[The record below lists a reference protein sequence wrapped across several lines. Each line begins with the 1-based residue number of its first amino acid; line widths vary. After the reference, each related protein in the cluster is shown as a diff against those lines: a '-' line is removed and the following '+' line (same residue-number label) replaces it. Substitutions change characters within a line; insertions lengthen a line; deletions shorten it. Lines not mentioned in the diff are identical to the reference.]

1 MENKKTKGKLNK
13 KKLAIVGIVFL
24 VFILIY
30 FIQELRGTNISFTV
44 KRGRF
49 AEEETVRAICI
60 RREEVL
66 GEDKNKRLEKIA
78 SEGTRVA
85 KGDDIFRY
93 YSNDEANIIKKIDEI
108 NNEINKYLN
117 TQKIN
122 LNSRE
127 NQVINEQIRKIIDE
141 SLKES
146 SQEKIKNNLN
156 NINLKLKEKAKDGE
170 IFKND
175 ENIKKLNS
183 EKTRLEEGLTK
194 NTKKIKA
201 PFAGIVSYK
210 VDGYESKLSS
220 EKIDA
225 LSSNDIKDIDVKPG
239 IQIATSE
246 TNGKIVDNFIMYL
259 AVESTN
265 KEMKGKKAGDKI
277 GVRIFENIVRAEIVK
292 VPNKNIKN
300 DKTMVLKITDN
311 VERLIDTRCLD
322 VDLIWWESEGLMI
335 SNKAIEKENGFSF
348 VEKNKWTYKERVMIK
363 IVRESD
369 EMSLVENYTSD
380 ELKEMGLDISGKR
393 PGIQEDDEIII
404 SKKKKKASEKEKIKE
419 PKDKIKEK
427 EEQKN
432 KTNKKI

>member
-1 MENKKTKGKLNK
+1 MENKKTKAKLNK
-13 KKLAIVGIVFL
+13 RKLAIISIVFL

-30 FIQELRGTNISFTV
+30 FVQELKGANISFTV

-60 RREEVL
+60 RKEEVL
-66 GEDKNKRLEKIA
+66 GDEGNKRLEKIT

-85 KGDDIFRY
+85 KGDDVFRY
-93 YSNDEANIIKKIDEI
+93 YSNDETAIIKKIDDI
-108 NNEINKYLN
+108 NNEINRYLN

-127 NQVINEQIRKIIDE
+127 NQVINEQIRKIIDD
-141 SLKES
+141 SLKEN
-146 SQEKIKNNLN
+146 SQERLKDNLN
-156 NINLKLKEKAKDGE
+156 NINVKLKEKAKDGE
-170 IFKND
+170 IFRND
-175 ENIKKLNS
+175 ENIKKLNA

-210 VDGYESKLSS
+210 IDGFENKLNSSKV
-220 EKIDA
+220 DA
-225 LSSNDIKDIDVKPG
+225 LSSEDIKEVDVKPG

-246 TNGKIVDNFIMYL
+246 TNGKVVDNFIMYL

-265 KEMKGKKAGDKI
+265 KEMKGKQVGDRI
-277 GVRIFENIVRAEIVK
+277 GVRIFEDIVRAEIVK
-292 VPNKNIKN
+292 IPNKKIKN

-335 SNKAIEKENGFSF
+335 SKKAIEEENGFYF
-348 VEKNKWTYKERVMIK
+348 VEKNKWTDKERVMIK

-380 ELKEMGLDISGKR
+380 ELKEMGVDISGKR

-404 SKKKKKASEKEKIKE
+404 SKKKKKIVNQSKNKNEQEIKKENK
-419 PKDKIKEK
+419 K
-427 EEQKN
+427 EENTK
-432 KTNKKI
+432 

>member
-1 MENKKTKGKLNK
+1 MENKKTKAKLNK
-13 KKLAIVGIVFL
+13 RKLAIISIVFL

-30 FIQELRGTNISFTV
+30 FVQELKGANISFTV

-60 RREEVL
+60 RKEEVL
-66 GEDKNKRLEKIA
+66 GDEGNKRLEKIT

-85 KGDDIFRY
+85 KGDDVFRY
-93 YSNDEANIIKKIDEI
+93 YSNDETAIIKKIDDI
-108 NNEINKYLN
+108 NNEINRYLN

-127 NQVINEQIRKIIDE
+127 NQVINEQIRKIIDD
-141 SLKES
+141 SLKEN
-146 SQEKIKNNLN
+146 SQERLKDNLN
-156 NINLKLKEKAKDGE
+156 NINVKLKEKAKDGE
-170 IFKND
+170 IFRND
-175 ENIKKLNS
+175 ENIKKLNA

-210 VDGYESKLSS
+210 IDGFENKLNSSKV
-220 EKIDA
+220 DA
-225 LSSNDIKDIDVKPG
+225 LSSEDIKEVDVKPG

-246 TNGKIVDNFIMYL
+246 TNGKVVDNFIMYL

-265 KEMKGKKAGDKI
+265 KEMKGKKVGDRI
-277 GVRIFENIVRAEIVK
+277 GVRIFEDIVRAEIVK
-292 VPNKNIKN
+292 IPNKKIKN

-335 SNKAIEKENGFSF
+335 SKKAIEEENGFYF

-380 ELKEMGLDISGKR
+380 ELKEMGVDISGKR

-404 SKKKKKASEKEKIKE
+404 SKKKKKIVNQSKNKNEQEIKKENK
-419 PKDKIKEK
+419 K
-427 EEQKN
+427 EENTK
-432 KTNKKI
+432 

>member
-1 MENKKTKGKLNK
+1 MENKKTKAKLNK
-13 KKLAIVGIVFL
+13 RKLAIISIVFL

-30 FIQELRGTNISFTV
+30 FVQELKGANISFTV

-60 RREEVL
+60 RKEEVL
-66 GEDKNKRLEKIA
+66 GDEGNKRLEKIT

-85 KGDDIFRY
+85 KGDDVFRY
-93 YSNDEANIIKKIDEI
+93 YSNDETAIIKKIDDI
-108 NNEINKYLN
+108 NNEINRYLN

-127 NQVINEQIRKIIDE
+127 NQVINEQIRKIIDD
-141 SLKES
+141 SLKEN
-146 SQEKIKNNLN
+146 SQERLKDNLN
-156 NINLKLKEKAKDGE
+156 NINVKLKEKAKDGE
-170 IFKND
+170 IFRND
-175 ENIKKLNS
+175 ENIKKLNA

-210 VDGYESKLSS
+210 IDGFENKLNSSKV
-220 EKIDA
+220 DA
-225 LSSNDIKDIDVKPG
+225 LSSEDIKEVDVKPG

-246 TNGKIVDNFIMYL
+246 TNGKVVDNFIMYL

-265 KEMKGKKAGDKI
+265 KEMKGKKVGDRI
-277 GVRIFENIVRAEIVK
+277 GVRIFEDIVRAEIVK
-292 VPNKNIKN
+292 IPNKEIKN

-335 SNKAIEKENGFSF
+335 SKKAIEEENGFYF

-380 ELKEMGLDISGKR
+380 ELKEMGVDISGKR

-404 SKKKKKASEKEKIKE
+404 SKKKKKIVNQSKNKNEQEIKKENK
-419 PKDKIKEK
+419 K
-427 EEQKN
+427 EENTK
-432 KTNKKI
+432 